1 LPDSPAVMF
10 YPETFLTNKPSLLF
24 IKTLIFTGLALIA
37 FAANSVLCRL
47 ALGEKTIDACSF
59 TVIRLLSGA
68 VVLWAILK
76 ITRNKNSSPAKGS
89 WWAGLMLFIYAV
101 AFSFAYISLDTGTGA
116 LILFASVQITMISLY
131 IISGNRLHITERIGI
146 SIAFIGFAY
155 LILPGV
161 STPSVTGFSLMTIAG
176 MAWGV
181 YTLKGRDSVNPLM
194 DTAYNFLRTIPLVM
208 VLAIAAIGNARCST
222 EGIVLAALSGAIASG
237 IGYTLCGGTLSRP
250 SRCGPAAGSR
260 NRRLGRCN
268 IRFRSHHSPS
278 DPFRYNDT
286 RRHSSRHLG
295 STLSGPVEVKQRN
308 ITGR

>member
-47 ALGEKTIDACSF
+47 ALGEKTIDASSF

-146 SIAFIGFAY
+146 SIAPNPNKFRTRT
-155 LILPGV
+155 
-161 STPSVTGFSLMTIAG
+161 STDV
-176 MAWGV
+176 
-181 YTLKGRDSVNPLM
+181 
-194 DTAYNFLRTIPLVM
+194 RTI
-208 VLAIAAIGNARCST
+208 G
-222 EGIVLAALSGAIASG
+222 E
-237 IGYTLCGGTLSRP
+237 
-250 SRCGPAAGSR
+250 
-260 NRRLGRCN
+260 
-268 IRFRSHHSPS
+268 
-278 DPFRYNDT
+278 
-286 RRHSSRHLG
+286 
-295 STLSGPVEVKQRN
+295 K
-308 ITGR
+308 